1 MLQARYLKM
10 MSVLTIAVLTG
21 ISPATRVAAQAV
33 DHEDEGRTL
42 VGTWIVQ
49 VTLRNCQTHMPLGA
63 PFLSLLTYESGGTTT
78 DTTSNPQF
86 GPNQR
91 GPGHGVWI
99 HTGNHAYKALSVAF
113 VTKSMDG
120 SLVSTF
126 FLNQRIDVKTPDE
139 YDVTAYSQFIGPDG
153 KKVLSSGCSTAV
165 GKRLEL
171 EK

>member
-1 MLQARYLKM
+1 MLKARYLKM
-10 MSVLTIAVLTG
+10 MSVLTIAVGMG
-21 ISPATRVAAQAV
+21 ISPAARVAAQTV
-33 DHEDEGRTL
+33 DPEDEGRAL
-42 VGTWIVQ
+42 VGSWMVQ
-49 VTLRNCQTHMPLGA
+49 VTLRNCQTHMPVGA

-99 HTGNHAYKALSVAF
+99 HTGKHAYKVLGVAF
-113 VTKSMDG
+113 VTKSTDG

-126 FLNQRIDVKTPDE
+126 FLNQRINVKTPDE
-139 YDVTAYSQFIGPDG
+139 YDVTAYAQFIGPDG
-153 KKVLSSGCSTAV
+153 KTVLSSGCSTAV
-165 GKRLEL
+165 GRRIEL